1 MTPNEI
7 NQRLTDIRNTLNIV
21 SVAGADNMNR
31 LLGCILLLDKLQPEI
46 AALVQSE
53 TEEVIVDAADLDEQQ
68 PENAAMTR
76 PEPEEE
82 AIIDAAD
89 QTD

>member
-1 MTPNEI
+1 MTPHEI
-7 NQRLTDIRNTLNIV
+7 NQRLTDIRNTLNLV

-31 LLGCILLLDKLQPEI
+31 LLGCILALDKLQPEI
-46 AALVQSE
+46 
-53 TEEVIVDAADLDEQQ
+53 
-68 PENAAMTR
+68 AAMTR

-82 AIIDAAD
+82 VIIDAAD

>member
-1 MTPNEI
+1 MTPQEI
-7 NQRLTDIRNTLNIV
+7 NQQLTNIKNTLNTVTI
-21 SVAGADNMNR
+21 SGAENMNR

-46 AALVQSE
+46 STLVQPE
-53 TEEVIVDAADLDEQQ
+53 AEEVVVDAADLDKQQ
-68 PENAAMTR
+68 PEIAAMTR

-82 AIIDAAD
+82 VIIDAAD

>member
-7 NQRLTDIRNTLNIV
+7 NQQLTNIRNTLNIV

-31 LLGCILLLDKLQPEI
+31 LLGCILALDKLQPEI
-46 AALVQSE
+46 AAL
-53 TEEVIVDAADLDEQQ
+53 
-68 PENAAMTR
+68 TR

-82 AIIDAAD
+82 VVIDAPDQAD
-89 QTD
+89 